1 MILSQL
7 FTNSS
12 LSDYT
17 SYYSTI
23 TGTAMIGGSHQRD
36 QRDDAS
42 LTTTTFYKNNI
53 FPRSQEWYQ
62 QWTHASKKG
71 QDIISNDHLRDE
83 DVVLATSQTSANA
96 LLHYR
101 NMKQRYASVRALPD
115 FYARGIGW
123 IHDRLGMVLTAIII
137 VGQGHD
143 DNGTKIHLHSTT
155 GPVSIF
161 IVDTIGT
168 VKCNGDDESWMD
180 IQPPLTMWVRVYGVT
195 PSASTNETE
204 IFAVRH
210 SLTISS
216 HPHCARGGMTSHPGM
231 RDITPSMSKY

>member
-1 MILSQL
+1 M
-7 FTNSS
+7 
-12 LSDYT
+12 
-17 SYYSTI
+17 
-23 TGTAMIGGSHQRD
+23 
-36 QRDDAS
+36 
-42 LTTTTFYKNNI
+42 TTTIFYKNNI
-53 FPRSQEWYQ
+53 FPRSQEWYK

-155 GPVSIF
+155 GPVSILL
-161 IVDTIGT
+161 
-168 VKCNGDDESWMD
+168 
-180 IQPPLTMWVRVYGVT
+180 LTLLVQ
-195 PSASTNETE
+195 
-204 IFAVRH
+204 
-210 SLTISS
+210 
-216 HPHCARGGMTSHPGM
+216 
-231 RDITPSMSKY
+231 